1 MKSNHILLLSST
13 LLIMLFV
20 YTAISKLLDYE
31 TFKGQ
36 LLSQP
41 LPYFL
46 SSQLVWAIPGIE
58 LLTAGLLSNRKYR
71 TAGFGMS
78 VILML
83 IFTLYVALI
92 LLNAFEYIPC
102 SCGGIMESLSWN
114 EHLLVNLLFLA
125 VAITGFTVTLK
136 TDLQMET

>member
-1 MKSNHILLLSST
+1 
-13 LLIMLFV
+13 
-20 YTAISKLLDYE
+20 
-31 TFKGQ
+31 
-36 LLSQP
+36 
-41 LPYFL
+41 
-46 SSQLVWAIPGIE
+46 
-58 LLTAGLLSNRKYR
+58 
-71 TAGFGMS
+71 MS

>member
-58 LLTAGLLSNRKYR
+58 LLTAGLLSNRKY
-71 TAGFGMS
+71 
-78 VILML
+78 
-83 IFTLYVALI
+83 
-92 LLNAFEYIPC
+92 
-102 SCGGIMESLSWN
+102 
-114 EHLLVNLLFLA
+114 
-125 VAITGFTVTLK
+125 
-136 TDLQMET
+136 